1 MRLTGSLQRIFSV
14 ARKEAVHI
22 RRDPVTFF
30 FALALPLVEMFM
42 LGYAIDT
49 NVRRIRTVVLDQ
61 CRTQETDQ
69 LMRMFVNSEDF
80 RVIGTVAT
88 EDELNRAIIS
98 GKAKVGVMIPEDF
111 SRQLQ
116 MGQTAQIMIKVDG
129 SESSVAGEAVN
140 VGNAI
145 ALQES
150 LKRVLGQRRL
160 PIEMRPQVLFN
171 PGTRSPNFFI
181 PGLMVVL
188 SQMMA
193 TMLTANSV
201 VREKENGTLEQ
212 LFMTP
217 VRAREVMVGKMI
229 PYLGLTFLEFA
240 GIATFMR
247 VVFHVPIHG
256 SFITLLVIALP
267 FALTCLAL
275 GLWISTRASTRD
287 AASQMV
293 IGTVMP
299 CIFLSGYIFPVDSMP
314 WIFRQ
319 ISWVLPTTWQVD
331 AARGVILRGAGWAE
345 LWPHFLALS
354 AMCIV
359 LVTLASLKFKK
370 QLT

>member
-1 MRLTGSLQRIFSV
+1 MFLTGSLQRIFSV
-14 ARKEAVHI
+14 ARKESVHI

-49 NVRRIRTVVLDQ
+49 NVRNIRTVVLDQ
-61 CRTQETDQ
+61 CKTQETDQ
-69 LMRMFVNSEDF
+69 LLRSFVNSEDF
-80 RVIGTVAT
+80 RIIGSVNT
-88 EDELNRAIIS
+88 EAELYQAIVS
-98 GKAKVGVMIPEDF
+98 GKAKVGIMIPEDY
-111 SRQLQ
+111 SRRTT
-116 MGQTAQIMIKVDG
+116 MGQTAQIMILVDG

-145 ALQES
+145 TLQES
-150 LKRVLGQRRL
+150 LKRVLSNAPL
-160 PIEMRPQVLFN
+160 PIEARPQILFN

-217 VRAREVMVGKMI
+217 VRAREVMIGKML
-229 PYLGLTFLEFA
+229 PYLALTFLEFG

-247 VVFHVPIHG
+247 IVFHVPIHG
-256 SFITLLVIALP
+256 SFFTLMLIALP
-267 FALTCLAL
+267 FALSCLAL

-319 ISWVLPTTWQVD
+319 AATALPTTWQLD

-345 LWPHFLALS
+345 LWTHFLVLWAVAL
-354 AMCIV
+354 V
-359 LVTLASLKFKK
+359 LLTLSTLKFQKR
-370 QLT
+370 LT

>member
-69 LMRMFVNSEDF
+69 FMRMFVNSEDF

>member
-1 MRLTGSLQRIFSV
+1 MILTGSLQRIFSV

-22 RRDPVTFF
+22 RRDPTTFF

-49 NVRRIRTVVLDQ
+49 NVRHIRTVVLDQ
-61 CRTQETDQ
+61 CKTQESYW
-69 LMRMFVNSEDF
+69 LLKSFENSEDF
-80 RVIGTVAT
+80 NIVGSVAT

-98 GKAKVGVMIPEDF
+98 GKAKVGIWIPEDY
-111 SRQLQ
+111 SRRLH
-116 MGQTAQIMIKVDG
+116 MGQTAQLLIKVDG

-150 LKRVLGQRRL
+150 LKQVLGERPF
-160 PIEMRPQVLFN
+160 PIETRPQILFN
-171 PGTRSPNFFI
+171 PDTRSANFFI

-217 VRAREVMVGKMI
+217 VRAREVMIGKMM
-229 PYLGLTFLEFA
+229 PYLALTFLEFTV
-240 GIATFMR
+240 IATFMR
-247 VVFHVPIHG
+247 VVFQVPING
-256 SFITLLVIALP
+256 SFFTLLIIALP

-275 GLWISTRASTRD
+275 GLWISTRATTRD

-319 ISWVLPTTWQVD
+319 VAQVLPTTWQVD

-345 LWPHFLALS
+345 LWPHFVVLFTMAL
-354 AMCIV
+354 V
-359 LVTLASLKFKK
+359 LLTMATLKFQKRIG
-370 QLT
+370 